1 MMIKISPAD
10 FGRQAAWINA
20 SNQPCAKV
28 DAEAANIAIIVE
40 NCRRRKGGWP
50 TSPKAAKEV
59 LETRLF
65 FVDFYCFSAKFCI
78 FDKGGPM
85 AKLTHDF
92 FNGDTA
98 AIAQALLG
106 KYLVRSRNGELLAG
120 RITETEAYVGRCDKA
135 CHAYNY
141 RRTPRTET
149 LFMAPGHAYIY
160 FIYGMYHCLNFV
172 TEPEGEPSAV
182 LLRGLEPAAG
192 AETMK
197 RLRFG
202 NAPMNAYRRKNFL
215 NGPGKVCKALDLT
228 TAQNKLDLE
237 GDVLFLCDSMA
248 DVGLTDPVTG
258 PEHICAGPRIGV
270 DYAEEAKDFPW
281 RFWLEKEN

>member
-1 MMIKISPAD
+1 
-10 FGRQAAWINA
+10 
-20 SNQPCAKV
+20 
-28 DAEAANIAIIVE
+28 
-40 NCRRRKGGWP
+40 
-50 TSPKAAKEV
+50 
-59 LETRLF
+59 
-65 FVDFYCFSAKFCI
+65 
-78 FDKGGPM
+78 M

-92 FNGDTA
+92 FNGDTV

-106 KYLVRSRNGELLAG
+106 KYLVRNRNGELLAG
-120 RITETEAYVGRCDKA
+120 RIMETEAYVGRCDKA

-182 LLRGLEPAAG
+182 LLRGLDPAAG
-192 AETMK
+192 TETMK

-202 NAPMNAYRRKNFL
+202 DVPMNAYRRKNFL
-215 NGPGKVCKALDLT
+215 NGPGKVCKAMDLT

-237 GDVLFLCDSMA
+237 GDVLFLCDSLA
-248 DVGLTDPVTG
+248 DVGLTDPVIG
-258 PEHICAGPRIGV
+258 SERVCAGPRIGV
-270 DYAEEAKDFPW
+270 DYAEEARDFPW

>member
-1 MMIKISPAD
+1 
-10 FGRQAAWINA
+10 
-20 SNQPCAKV
+20 
-28 DAEAANIAIIVE
+28 
-40 NCRRRKGGWP
+40 
-50 TSPKAAKEV
+50 
-59 LETRLF
+59 
-65 FVDFYCFSAKFCI
+65 
-78 FDKGGPM
+78 M

-92 FNGDTA
+92 FNGDTV

-106 KYLVRSRNGELLAG
+106 KYLVRNWNDELLAG

-202 NAPMNAYRRKNFL
+202 DAPMNAYRRKNFL

-281 RFWLEKEN
+281 RFWLEEEN

>member
-1 MMIKISPAD
+1 
-10 FGRQAAWINA
+10 
-20 SNQPCAKV
+20 
-28 DAEAANIAIIVE
+28 
-40 NCRRRKGGWP
+40 
-50 TSPKAAKEV
+50 
-59 LETRLF
+59 
-65 FVDFYCFSAKFCI
+65 
-78 FDKGGPM
+78 M

-92 FNGDTA
+92 FNGDTVAHRAGA
-98 AIAQALLG
+98 AG
-106 KYLVRSRNGELLAG
+106 KVSGAEPERRAAGGPHYGNGGLRGPVRPRPA
-120 RITETEAYVGRCDKA
+120 T
-135 CHAYNY
+135 AYNY

-197 RLRFG
+197 HLRFG
-202 NAPMNAYRRKNFL
+202 DAPMNAYRRKNFL